1 MAVFYYTGGVGGAW
15 STSGAW
21 SKLNTTGAAPYL
33 TNTTG
38 NPGPSDVAVLNVN
51 SISIPSSATGTSLSP
66 TIDVGS
72 IYGALQ
78 LSGTVVTTT
87 TALNGS
93 LTSFTTELAIGVI
106 VRTAAGTSLGT
117 VTQVISDTSA
127 VVSGGATNASPIFAY
142 AGGGASATATLSVT
156 TSSSYYIRTTTG
168 GIEGGQ
174 LQVAAPTVFIVT
186 GTGNASTNVT
196 FACAGS
202 LRGAGISGGANCGI
216 KATLTNSIVSIGCT
230 NVYGGITASDNY
242 GFQNTG
248 AGNNIT
254 ITATGDVVGVTA
266 TAINQGAVTGQ
277 LSVAATGAIRGGSSC
292 TGILFNT
299 SNTSGDQTISAATI
313 AASVTCPAIM
323 STNAS
328 NVGGLNP
335 VSLVISAGTSI
346 NTSGTSGSAYAAIQA
361 SRYKLTTPTIYMYN
375 SVGTQVTYSIPTSGD
390 VYPVPA
396 NVLWSQ
402 GVYGPGGSGNTPT
415 LQLPTVG
422 NVLTT
427 QGVYGV
433 GGSGSTPTY
442 VPVAVS
448 NVRKDINY
456 GAASALQGTCYV
468 PAQGV
473 VLTGNLVDTADTG
486 QLTLPSAATV
496 FSGVTYGSYSS
507 TQGTLDIW
515 SQSVTPYNDP
525 TKFGGL
531 INQLNTNLTSAQQV
545 LGNVQSVSLST
556 QGTVLSIQS
565 TGEINQTNILGAQ
578 SVLTTTNSNVISAQ
592 TVLTDVNT
600 NVNSVQQVTG
610 NIQQVTLSTQ
620 AVVDSI
626 QAVTGTPQDIANQV
640 WSDFDT
646 NPNNSPYIQRVH
658 NVSTVDTTGQQIS
671 TI

>member
-1 MAVFYYTGGVGGAW
+1 MAVYYYTGGVGGAW

-21 SKLNTTGAAPYL
+21 SKLNTTGPAPYT

-38 NPGPSDVAVLNVN
+38 NPGSTDVAVLNVN

-78 LSGTVVTTT
+78 LSGQVIT
-87 TALNGS
+87 TATTLTGTSGS
-93 LTSFTTELAIGVI
+93 AFTTELAIGVI

-117 VTQVISDTSA
+117 VTQVTSDTSA
-127 VVSGGATNASPIFAY
+127 TVTGGATNASPIFAY
-142 AGGGASATATLSVT
+142 AGGGASATATLTVT
-156 TSSSYYIRTTTG
+156 TSSSYYIRTNTG

-174 LQVAAPTVFIVT
+174 LQVAAPTVFVVT
-186 GTGNASTNVT
+186 GAGNASTNVT

-202 LRGAGISGGANCGI
+202 LKGAGISGGANCGI

-248 AGNNIT
+248 AGNSIT
-254 ITATGDVVGVTA
+254 ITATGDVIGVTA

-292 TGILFNT
+292 TGILFNA

-323 STNAS
+323 STNSS

-346 NTSGTSGSAYAAIQA
+346 NTSGTSSSAYAAIQA

-390 VYPVPA
+390 VYPAPA

-442 VPVAVS
+442 VPVAVA

-468 PAQGV
+468 PVQDV
-473 VLTGNLVDTADTG
+473 VLTGNLVDTGSTG

-496 FSGVTYGSYSS
+496 FSGVNFGSYSG

-515 SQSVTPYNDP
+515 SQSVTPYTDA

-531 INQLNTNLTSAQQV
+531 VKQINTNLSALQ
-545 LGNVQSVSLST
+545 
-556 QGTVLSIQS
+556 TV
-565 TGEINQTNILGAQ
+565 
-578 SVLTTTNSNVISAQ
+578 TTT
-592 TVLTDVNT
+592 VNT
-600 NVNSVQQVTG
+600 NVIGAQTVIGSVQS
-610 NIQQVTLSTQ
+610 VTLSTQ
-620 AVVDSI
+620 AAVDTI
-626 QAVTGTPQDIANQV
+626 QTTTAGTATAQQISDQV
-640 WSDFDT
+640 WNDLET
-646 NPNNSPYIQRVH
+646 NPNSLQSVTRLN
-658 NVSTVDTTGQQIS
+658 NVSTVDTTGQQIQS
-671 TI
+671 IS